1 MSACRTGSHDVPIGQ
16 KLPGFGVVVLIG
28 LLLLKNALLVQL
40 QKKVL
45 RRLVVI
51 FRRGTA
57 VDIEG
62 DAEFLERSLHHI
74 VVAVHDRPRLH
85 SFLSRTHGDGHTVFV
100 RTANKADILPHLAE
114 KTNVDIR
121 RKITARYVPDVH
133 GAVGVGQ
140 CCRDQMTLAH
150 EWIGMN
156 AKGKWTMQ
164 EAEDWPQEFSETI
177 ERLPG
182 LWIMHTDNGCFS
194 PSRSRSG
201 S

>member
-1 MSACRTGSHDVPIGQ
+1 MPACRTSSHDVPIGQ
-16 KLPGFGVVVLIG
+16 ELTRLRIVVLIG

-40 QKKVL
+40 QEKVL

-51 FRRGTA
+51 FRRCAA

-62 DAEFLERSLHHI
+62 DTEFLERPLHHI
-74 VVAVHDRPRLH
+74 VVAIHDRPRLH
-85 SFLSRTHGDGHTVFV
+85 AFLSRTHGDGHTVFV
-100 RTANKADILPHLAE
+100 RTADKANILPHLAE

-121 RKITARYVPDVH
+121 RKITARNVPDVH

-150 EWIGMN
+150 EWIGMST
-156 AKGKWTMQ
+156 KGTWTMQ
-164 EAEDWPQEFSETI
+164 EPKDRLQEFSETM

-182 LWIMHTDNGCFS
+182 LWITHTDNGCFS
-194 PSRSRSG
+194 PSRSWAG
-201 S
+201 P